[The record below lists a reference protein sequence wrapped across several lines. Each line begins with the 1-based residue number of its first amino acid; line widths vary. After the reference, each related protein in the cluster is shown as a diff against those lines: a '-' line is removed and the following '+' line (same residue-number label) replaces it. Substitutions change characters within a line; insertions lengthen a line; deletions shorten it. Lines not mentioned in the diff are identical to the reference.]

1 MMRINL
7 LLTAFISVGLSSS
20 VFAAESA
27 PPAKPSA
34 TQAMMDQGTKSVEQT
49 DGPIDAATKPIVVPG
64 KKLPAVKT
72 TSAAPVANTGGL
84 KLEGGASAGVLPG
97 PVKVVEGS
105 GKSKTTLAP
114 APLSFAD
121 ASEPTVTQPPSVD
134 AASRARGA
142 KYPTPVSSTG
152 LPGLGSPGGAATN
165 APAKPIAIQAMNG
178 VNEMVPVSSVMP
190 NRIATPFAKPKVVD
204 FTNTDITVV
213 GSDVYVNVKGRE
225 PIGIFIRD
233 DRPDSPAI
241 SLTLMP
247 REIPGVTVLV
257 SIDGGYRTA
266 GRTAKAQ
273 EDEQEANGYEDM
285 LRKMMRRVVLEKP
298 ISGYTETNLDTGV
311 AMIGPLRVVPEKQ
324 LSGQQFDVYRYRIIN
339 TSKDALELSEE
350 SFYQAGVK
358 AVAFYPA
365 VRLEAWQSTKVFIV
379 TGKEGLDDER

>member
-1 MMRINL
+1 MVRRNALALALI
-7 LLTAFISVGLSSS
+7 AAGVIQAAV
-20 VFAAESA
+20 AAEPVA
-27 PPAKPSA
+27 PAKPSA
-34 TQAMMDQGTKSVEQT
+34 AQALMDQADKAIDGT
-49 DGPIDAATKPIVVPG
+49 DGSKEAQSKPIVLPG
-64 KKLPAVKT
+64 KKLPPAKAPLPVKADA
-72 TSAAPVANTGGL
+72 SDAGQ
-84 KLEGGASAGVLPG
+84 SAGG
-97 PVKVVEGS
+97 PVKIVEGS
-105 GKSKTTLAP
+105 GKSRTTLAP

-121 ASEPTVTQPPSVD
+121 PAEGQVVQPIGMD
-134 AASRARGA
+134 TSRPRPA
-142 KYPTPVSSTG
+142 KSPTPVSSTG
-152 LPGLGSPGGAATN
+152 LPGLG
-165 APAKPIAIQAMNG
+165 APATAVTNTPSKPIAVQAMNG
-178 VNEMVPVSSVMP
+178 VNEMVPVSSMMP

-204 FTNTDITVV
+204 FSNTDFTVV

-233 DRPDSPAI
+233 DRPESPAI

-257 SIDGGYRTA
+257 SIDGGYKTA

-273 EDEQEANGYEDM
+273 EDEQEASGYEDM
-285 LRKMMRRVVLEKP
+285 LRKMMRRVVLERP

-339 TSKDALELSEE
+339 TSKDPLELSEE

-365 VRLEAWQSTKVFIV
+365 VRLEPWQGTKVFIV
-379 TGKEGLDDER
+379 TGKEGVDDER